1 MCAAVWGREATRP
14 GCELVDLCGLG
25 CEGITVPLPRLA
37 ALCPN
42 LAFLAPLASTQELLE
57 VVKEVKGRYLVTA
70 DHGNADDMAQVV
82 SPAADSLPC

>member
-1 MCAAVWGREATRP
+1 M
-14 GCELVDLCGLG
+14 
-25 CEGITVPLPRLA
+25 PLPRLA

-70 DHGNADDMAQVV
+70 DHGNADDMAQVLP
-82 SPAADSLPC
+82 PAADKLAMLMTGGGSGKSCCA